1 MNRQKRNR
9 QKWKNLSLIR
19 HGESTCNEVNRFAGA
34 VDAPLSPLGEAQ
46 ARKASKQWRDSAPD
60 RIYASPLQRAHRTAE
75 LVFPDFATGIGAEET
90 GVILDAR
97 IQERDFG
104 DFTLRNKAFL
114 QSEMGLANY
123 ETALYGDNK
132 QNQDG
137 ESFSALYRRVLS
149 FLRDELHPLLV
160 RGMRIVV
167 VAHKYVIELLARLIL
182 RMPEH
187 GGYDLRL
194 PNASLLNA
202 SKLDSYLRQESRFGN
217 NLREWI
223 VLNHSFLMMVSL
235 ALGLITHKLTPDLQ
249 IPPLMSMGLLT
260 IAATIGLTRVG
271 LRGSRSSTPVFSIQL
286 TIMRYAV
293 LPLGVGLIAY
303 LNPQHEWLTWLA
315 IIFAAPAAAS
325 GIIIS
330 RSTGG
335 MVLPTAYTIL
345 GSTLVGALFIPLLL
359 SLLGVTDVAGS
370 VFVLLIT
377 SGSVLLI
384 PIALSYMMRSLNPI
398 NTARFAEHNA
408 AAAVLLIVLFI
419 FLSAQRLDLDSFNS
433 YGWYAL
439 ITGIILRI
447 VAFGMARRGSLYAID
462 DYVAMSY
469 PNLFLVIILA
479 SLLQMDELSVFATW
493 LLLPMFALAPVDQWL
508 SKRFLAPSAE
518 SGLLDFLGITTL
530 PVRDENMQQSIWK

>member
-1 MNRQKRNR
+1 MNTDKRNS
-9 QKWKNLSLIR
+9 QKWNNLSLIR

-34 VDAPLSPLGEAQ
+34 VDVPLTPLGEAQ
-46 ARKASKQWRDSAPD
+46 ARKASKQWQGSAPD
-60 RIYASPLQRAHRTAE
+60 RIYVSPLQRARRTAE
-75 LVFPDFATGIGAEET
+75 LVFPEHTTDISSEET
-90 GVILDAR
+90 EVIVDAR

-114 QSEMGLANY
+114 QSEMGLASY

-137 ESFSALYRRVLS
+137 ESFTALHNRVLS
-149 FLRDELHPLLV
+149 FLRDELHPLLM
-160 RGMRIVV
+160 RGKRIVV

-202 SKLDSYLRQESRFGN
+202 SKLDSYLRKESRIGN
-217 NLREWI
+217 HLREWI
-223 VLNHSFLMMVSL
+223 VLNHSLLMVASL
-235 ALGLITHKLTPDLQ
+235 VLGMAAHNLAPGFQVPPFMSLGLLA
-249 IPPLMSMGLLT
+249 
-260 IAATIGLTRVG
+260 IAATIGLTRVD
-271 LRGSRSSTPVFSIQL
+271 LRGSRTNAPVFSKQL
-286 TIMRYAV
+286 TILRYAM

-303 LNPQHEWLTWLA
+303 LNPQYEWLTWLA

-330 RSTGG
+330 RSVGG
-335 MVLPTAYTIL
+335 IVLPTAYTIL
-345 GSTLVGALFIPLLL
+345 GSTLVAALFIPLLL
-359 SLLGVTDVAGS
+359 SLLGVTDIAGS
-370 VFVLLIT
+370 VFVLLIA

-384 PIALSYMMRSLNPI
+384 PIALSWIMRSVNPI
-398 NTARFAEHNA
+398 KTARFAEHNA

-419 FLSAQRLDLDSFNS
+419 FLSALRLDLDSFNS
-433 YGWYAL
+433 YGLYAL
-439 ITGIILRI
+439 ITGIVLRI
-447 VAFGMARRGSLYAID
+447 VAFAMARRGSLYAID

-469 PNLFLVIILA
+469 PNLLLVIVLA
-479 SLLQMDELSVFATW
+479 SLLQMNELSIFATW

-508 SKRFLAPSAE
+508 SKRFLAPSSE
-518 SGLLDFLGITTL
+518 GGLLNFLGITTL
-530 PVRDENMQQSIWK
+530 PVRGDGMQQLIWK